1 VRTALGRDEEG
12 EGGRECVLEFLEE
25 FQFTF
30 GGVKDAVQIHDPL
43 YSRGLRWEKEKERI
57 ERGMERGMEGSE
69 REGRGGR

>member
-12 EGGRECVLEFLEE
+12 EGGRESVLEFLEE

-30 GGVKDAVQIHDPL
+30 RGVKDAIQIHDPL
-43 YSRGLRWEKEKERI
+43 YSRGLRWEKERI
-57 ERGMERGMEGSE
+57 ERGIERGIEGSE